1 MDVERGTHSSAIAH
15 HIWRHDAEAQA
26 DQEGDLEAPAEAE
39 VGPAVDL

>member
-26 DQEGDLEAPAEAE
+26 DQQRDLVAPAEAE